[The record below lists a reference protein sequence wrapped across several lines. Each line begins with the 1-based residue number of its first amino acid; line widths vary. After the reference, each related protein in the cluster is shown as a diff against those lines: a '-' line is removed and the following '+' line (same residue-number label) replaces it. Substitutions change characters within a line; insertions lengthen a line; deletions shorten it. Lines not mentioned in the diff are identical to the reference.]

1 LTPSKVWYNLNE
13 VKKMAKKIKPEKNV
27 KVVMDEV
34 EMNRALRR
42 IAHQI
47 IEAEKGVD
55 NVVLVGIMQRGVP
68 LAKRLA
74 DIIKKEEG
82 KDVPV
87 GALDVS
93 LYRDDLSSKGKYIEV
108 RKSEMPLVVTDKV
121 VVLVDDVIFAG
132 RTARAALD
140 GLKDYGR
147 ASKIQLAALIDR
159 GHRELPIH
167 PDFTGK
173 VIPTAKKEEVRVEV
187 MEVDGVDRVVIS

>member
-1 LTPSKVWYNLNE
+1 MP
-13 VKKMAKKIKPEKNV
+13 KKKKPEKV
-27 KVVMDEV
+27 KVVMDRV

-42 IAHQI
+42 ISHQI
-47 IEAEKGVD
+47 IEANKGVEG
-55 NVVLVGIMQRGVP
+55 VVLVGIIHRGLP

-74 DIIKKEEG
+74 QIIEKEEE
-82 KDVPV
+82 KEIPV

-93 LYRDDLSSKGKYIEV
+93 LYRDDLTQKGEYIEI
-108 RKSEMPLVVTDKV
+108 RKSDMPFTVTDKV

-147 ASKIQLAALIDR
+147 ARKVELAVLVDR

-167 PDFTGK
+167 PDFVGK
-173 VIPTAKKEEVRVEV
+173 NLPTSKKEEVKVEIV
-187 MEVDGVDRVVIS
+187 EVDGVDRVVIK

>member
-1 LTPSKVWYNLNE
+1 
-13 VKKMAKKIKPEKNV
+13 MAKKLKTEPGT

-34 EMNRALRR
+34 EMNRILRR

-47 IEAEKGVD
+47 IETNKGTD
-55 NVVLVGIMQRGVP
+55 NLAIVGIMQRGMP

-74 DIIKKEEG
+74 QFIEQEEG
-82 KDVPV
+82 KPVPL

-93 LYRDDLSSKGKYIEV
+93 LYRDDLSQKGKYVEV
-108 RKSEMPLVVTDKV
+108 RKSDIPFSIDNKV

-147 ASKIQLAALIDR
+147 AAKVELAALIDR

-173 VIPTAKKEEVRVEV
+173 VIPTAMKEDVKVEV
-187 MEVDGVDRVVIS
+187 LEVDGVDRVVIK

>member
-1 LTPSKVWYNLNE
+1 MTT
-13 VKKMAKKIKPEKNV
+13 KKENV

-34 EMNRALRR
+34 EMTRVLNR
-42 IAHQI
+42 IAHEI
-47 IEAEKGVD
+47 MEANKGAQ
-55 NVVLVGIMQRGVP
+55 NLVLIGIMNRGVP

-74 DIIKKEEG
+74 KTIEQIEKVK
-82 KDVPV
+82 VPV

-93 LYRDDLSSKGKYIEV
+93 LYRDDLAKKGEYITV
-108 RKSEMPLVVTDKV
+108 RKSEMPFSVDDKI

-147 ASKIQLAALIDR
+147 AAKVQLVSLVDR

-167 PDFTGK
+167 PNYTGK
-173 VIPTAKKEEVRVEV
+173 VIPTSNKEEVKVEV
-187 MEVDGVDRVVIS
+187 LEIDGVDRVILK

>member
-1 LTPSKVWYNLNE
+1 
-13 VKKMAKKIKPEKNV
+13 MAKKLKPEAKV

-47 IEAEKGVD
+47 IEANKGVE
-55 NVVLVGIMQRGVP
+55 NLVLVGIIQRGVP

-74 DIIKKEEG
+74 NIIEKEEG
-82 KDVPV
+82 KEIPV

-93 LYRDDLSSKGKYIEV
+93 LYRDDLSRKGKYIEV
-108 RKSEMPLVVTDKV
+108 RKSDMPFAVTDKV
-121 VVLVDDVIFAG
+121 VVLIDDVIFAG

-147 ASKIQLAALIDR
+147 AAKVQLAALVDR

-173 VIPTAKKEEVRVEV
+173 VIPTARKEEVRVEV
-187 MEVDGVDRVVIS
+187 LEMDGVDRVVIK

>member
-1 LTPSKVWYNLNE
+1 M
-13 VKKMAKKIKPEKNV
+13 VK

-47 IEAEKGVD
+47 IEANKGVD
-55 NVVLVGIMQRGVP
+55 NLAIVGIMQRGVP

-74 DIIKKEEG
+74 EIVEKEEG
-82 KDVPV
+82 KEIPV

-93 LYRDDLSSKGKYIEV
+93 LYRDDLTSKGEYIEV
-108 RKSEMPLVVTDKV
+108 RKSDIPFPVESKV

-147 ASKIQLAALIDR
+147 AAKIQLAALIDR

-173 VIPTAKKEEVRVEV
+173 VIPTAKREEVKVEV
-187 MEVDGVDRVVIS
+187 LEVDGVDRVIIK

>member
-1 LTPSKVWYNLNE
+1 
-13 VKKMAKKIKPEKNV
+13 MAKKLKPDTNV

-47 IEAEKGVD
+47 IETNKGVEGLL
-55 NVVLVGIMQRGVP
+55 LVGVMQRGVP

-74 DIIKKEEG
+74 EIIESQEG
-82 KDVPV
+82 KKVPV
-87 GALDVS
+87 GKLDVS
-93 LYRDDLSSKGKYIEV
+93 LYRDDLTSKGKYIEV
-108 RKSEMPLVVTDKV
+108 RQSEIPFKIDGKV
-121 VVLVDDVIFAG
+121 VVLVDDVVFAG
-132 RTARAALD
+132 RTVRAALD

-147 ASKIQLAALIDR
+147 ASKVELAALIDR

-173 VIPTAKKEEVRVEV
+173 VLPTAKKEEVRVEV
-187 MEVDGVDRVVIS
+187 MEIDGVDRVVIK

>member
-1 LTPSKVWYNLNE
+1 
-13 VKKMAKKIKPEKNV
+13 MAKKLKPETGA

-47 IEAEKGVD
+47 IETNKGVE
-55 NVVLVGIMQRGVP
+55 NLVLVGIMQRGVP
-68 LAKRLA
+68 LANRLA
-74 DIIKKEEG
+74 QIIEQQEG
-82 KDVPV
+82 NKVPI
-87 GALDVS
+87 GSLDVS
-93 LYRDDLSSKGKYIEV
+93 LYRDDLSSKGEYIEV
-108 RKSEMPLVVTDKV
+108 RKSDIPVEITDKI

-147 ASKIQLAALIDR
+147 ASKVQLAALIDR

-173 VIPTAKKEEVRVEV
+173 VIPTSRKEEVKVEV
-187 MEVDGVDRVVIS
+187 MEVDGVDRVVIK

>member
-1 LTPSKVWYNLNE
+1 
-13 VKKMAKKIKPEKNV
+13 MAKKMKVATKT

-47 IEAEKGVD
+47 IEANKGGEKLA
-55 NVVLVGIMQRGVP
+55 LVGIMQRGVP

-74 DIIKKEEG
+74 DIIGKEEG
-82 KDVPV
+82 KEIPV

-93 LYRDDLSSKGKYIEV
+93 LYRDDLTSKGQYIEV
-108 RKSEMPLVVTDKV
+108 RKSDIPFPIEDKI
-121 VVLVDDVIFAG
+121 VVLIDDVIFAG

-147 ASKIQLAALIDR
+147 AAKVQLAALVDR
-159 GHRELPIH
+159 GHRDLPIQ

-173 VIPTAKKEEVRVEV
+173 VIPTAKREDVRVELV
-187 MEVDGVDRVVIS
+187 EVDGADRVIIK